1 MIGPLLDRIIGLT
14 SSPSSLKKPAPP
26 ATAMGRFVFQL
37 GDTIATGITG
47 TSASSAKSPVVKDI
61 TTMMIDRKVLIT
73 PSRKTDP
80 GSELRRI
87 IRLLATACQST
98 FLFGSG
104 SARAAGYSTGKKI
117 PRFVLGMT
125 CKSGCTVFL
134 AMYSSLRHG
143 LAVKTAARVR
153 QVSSRK
159 ELEKAFAIRVRVFV
173 REQKVPEEIELDR
186 DDERAA
192 HFLAFSGENAV
203 GTARVVMRGKSA
215 KIGRMAIL
223 KSYRRRGVGKKL
235 LKCAVA

>member
-1 MIGPLLDRIIGLT
+1 
-14 SSPSSLKKPAPP
+14 
-26 ATAMGRFVFQL
+26 
-37 GDTIATGITG
+37 
-47 TSASSAKSPVVKDI
+47 
-61 TTMMIDRKVLIT
+61 
-73 PSRKTDP
+73 
-80 GSELRRI
+80 
-87 IRLLATACQST
+87 
-98 FLFGSG
+98 
-104 SARAAGYSTGKKI
+104 
-117 PRFVLGMT
+117 
-125 CKSGCTVFL
+125 
-134 AMYSSLRHG
+134 MYSSLRHG

-215 KIGRMAIL
+215 KIGRMAVL

-235 LKCAVA
+235 LKCAVAVARKQNAQNIYLHAQVPVITFYETMGFRCAGPVFDEAGIPHRKMILSPRD